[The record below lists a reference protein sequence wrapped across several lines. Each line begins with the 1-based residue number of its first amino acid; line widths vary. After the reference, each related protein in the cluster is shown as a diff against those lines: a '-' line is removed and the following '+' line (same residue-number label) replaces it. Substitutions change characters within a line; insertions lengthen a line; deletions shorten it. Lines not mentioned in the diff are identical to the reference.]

1 MSLVLV
7 NPMAD
12 RRDGV
17 LQNNTPEPNGLFCVY
32 SIIMF
37 FLPQFWM
44 SIFFFFWIE
53 LIGRISIFRHGIFG
67 PNVFFLLYLNSSTLK

>member
-32 SIIMF
+32 SIIVF

-44 SIFFFFWIE
+44 SIFFLDRTNRE
-53 LIGRISIFRHGIFG
+53 D
-67 PNVFFLLYLNSSTLK
+67 